1 MKYFPMLQ
9 KHVKPSTQKKEITIR
24 LSLSLYYKKNGV
36 KPLLHLL

>member
-9 KHVKPSTQKKEITIR
+9 KQIKLFTQKKEITIR
-24 LSLSLYYKKNGV
+24 LSLSLYCKTNGV

>member
-9 KHVKPSTQKKEITIR
+9 KHVKAIYTKKEITIR
-24 LSLSLYYKKNGV
+24 LSLSLYYKTNGA